1 MGIRWRVA
9 VVALQLAVLLTT
21 TFLLTGSPVSASAWF
36 SAGMLSVVL
45 NPQLTEP
52 FFARPVDVLAHSIIG
67 IFFFLVADRSAAS
80 MGWALWLTFMAAAGL
95 VSLVAILAGSE
106 RPDREASRVG
116 RAAAALSR
124 KVSSRWIYSGVFLL
138 SALGQYP
145 TATSTFWHLT
155 ALWLFVLFVG
165 AVNWQALA
173 GTLSGKPDLAAS
185 EGTIGPTRLLVS
197 APQLPPTGTHV
208 RVASER
214 HNAEGLL
221 VNRIARES
229 DVWGEVLLESPAMCE
244 QLSRAGM
251 LTVSRAAN
259 RADQSGVGVVLE
271 GSTDDRLQFLAAVP
285 LEVGRVVT
293 VSADGADV
301 LYQIRWAEIERS
313 NVRGGAHDIVRAFA
327 AQLGRFDT
335 TSGRIVRHRWV
346 PTPGA
351 FVQVSKSAAN
361 EPTHSPGFKLGAL
374 IGTEVPVYL
383 DLDAAC
389 EGHVAILGMT
399 RMGKTTLA
407 ARLATELAKTKR
419 VTVVDITGE
428 WVSKRGFKPYA
439 GPADDDAPGIS
450 VWEPKAGSI
459 AADQAFDYL
468 RDLAN
473 KGYTEYKAGAVLPRV
488 LLIDEAHQFVPEPA
502 LLGFGGPGREAAQK
516 FGTHMMQV
524 RKYGITIILI
534 SQRTAVVAKSA
545 LSQCETL
552 LAFKNVDQTGLEY
565 LEAVLGS
572 DAKKAL
578 PALRHAEALVFGPAV
593 TTDATAAI
601 RVSAS

>member
-9 VVALQLAVLLTT
+9 VVALQLAVILAV
-21 TFLLTGSPVSASAWF
+21 TFVLTGNPVSASAWF
-36 SAGMLSVVL
+36 SAGILSVVL

-52 FFARPVDVLAHSIIG
+52 FFARPVDVLAHSIVG
-67 IFFFLVADRSAAS
+67 IFFYLVADRSAAP
-80 MGWALWLTFMAAAGL
+80 MGWALWLIFMATAGL
-95 VSLVAILAGSE
+95 VSLVAILVGSD
-106 RPDREASRVG
+106 RRDREASRAG
-116 RAAAALSR
+116 RVASALTP

-145 TATSTFWHLT
+145 TATATFWYLT
-155 ALWLFVLFVG
+155 ALWLFVLLVG
-165 AVNWQALA
+165 AVNWQALV
-173 GTLSGKPDLAAS
+173 GTISGKTDLAAS

-197 APQLPPTGTHV
+197 ASQLPPAGTHV

-214 HNAEGLL
+214 HTAEGLL
-221 VNRIARES
+221 VNRIAREN
-229 DVWGEVLLESPAMCE
+229 DVWGEILLESSAMCE
-244 QLSRAGM
+244 QLSRSGM
-251 LTVSRAAN
+251 LTVN
-259 RADQSGVGVVLE
+259 RAITGANQIGVGVVLE

-293 VSADGADV
+293 VAAGGADV
-301 LYQIRWAEIERS
+301 LYQIRWAAIERS

-327 AQLGRFDT
+327 AQLGRFDPS
-335 TSGRIVRHRWV
+335 SGRIVRHRWV

-351 FVQVSKSAAN
+351 FVQVSKTAGQ
-361 EPTHSPGFKLGAL
+361 EPTQSPGFRLGAL

-383 DLDAAC
+383 DLEAAC

-407 ARLATELAKTKR
+407 ARLATELSKTRR

-428 WVSKRGFKPYA
+428 WVSKRGFKRYA
-439 GPADDDAPGIS
+439 GPTDDDGPGIS
-450 VWEPKAGSI
+450 VWEPTAGLV
-459 AADQAFDYL
+459 AADQAFGYL

-502 LLGFGGPGREAAQK
+502 LLGYGGPGREAAHK

-545 LSQCETL
+545 LSQCETV
-552 LAFKNVDQTGLEY
+552 LAFKSVDQTGLEF

-593 TTDATAAI
+593 TTDVTAAI
-601 RVSAS
+601 RVSAC

>member
-9 VVALQLAVLLTT
+9 VVALQLVVLLAS
-21 TFLLTGSPVSASAWF
+21 TFLLTGHPISASAWF

-52 FFARPVDVLAHSIIG
+52 FFTRPVDVLAHSIVG
-67 IFFFLVADRSAAS
+67 IFFFFVADRSTAPL
-80 MGWALWLTFMAAAGL
+80 GWGLWLSFMTIAGL
-95 VSLVAILAGSE
+95 VSLVAILAGSG
-106 RPDREASRVG
+106 RSNRDPSRVG
-116 RAAAALSR
+116 RAAASLMR

-138 SALGQYP
+138 SALSEYP
-145 TATSTFWHLT
+145 TTTNTFWHLT
-155 ALWLFVLFVG
+155 ALWLLILFMG
-165 AVNWQALA
+165 AVNWQALF
-173 GTLSGKPDLAAS
+173 GTLSGTSNLAAS

-197 APQLPPTGTHV
+197 APQLPPVGSKV
-208 RVASER
+208 AVASER

-221 VNRIARES
+221 LNRIARES
-229 DVWGEVLLESPAMCE
+229 DVWGEVLLDSPAMCE

-251 LTVSRAAN
+251 LTVTRAEAGKGQ
-259 RADQSGVGVVLE
+259 AGVGVVLE

-285 LEVGRVVT
+285 LEVGRVVR
-293 VSADGADV
+293 VSVDGAPV
-301 LYQIRWAEIERS
+301 LYQIRWAEIERAS
-313 NVRGGAHDIVRAFA
+313 VRGGAHDIVRAFA
-327 AQLGRFDT
+327 AQLGRFDP
-335 TSGRIVRHRWV
+335 TSGRIVRYRWV

-351 FVQVSKSAAN
+351 CVHVSHAVLS
-361 EPTHSPGFKLGAL
+361 EPTPRPGFKLGDL
-374 IGTEVPVYL
+374 IGTEVPVFL

-399 RMGKTTLA
+399 RMGKTSLA
-407 ARLATELAKTKR
+407 ARLATELSKTRR

-428 WVSKRGFKPYA
+428 WIAKRGFAPYS
-439 GPADDDAPGIS
+439 GPADDDGPGIS
-450 VWEPKAGSI
+450 VWEPKAGAV
-459 AADQAFDYL
+459 AADQAVDYL
-468 RDLAN
+468 SELAN
-473 KGYTEYKAGAVLPRV
+473 RGYKEYKAGDVVPRV

-502 LLGFGGPGREAAQK
+502 LLGFGGAGRESAQK
-516 FGTHMMQV
+516 FSTHMMQV

-552 LAFKNVDQTGLEY
+552 LAFKSVDQTGLEF

-601 RVSAS
+601 RVSTS

>member
-9 VVALQLAVLLTT
+9 VVALQLVLLLASTY
-21 TFLLTGSPVSASAWF
+21 LLTGSPVSASAWF

-52 FFARPVDVLAHSIIG
+52 FFTRPVDVLAHSIVG
-67 IFFFLVADRSAAS
+67 IFFFLVADRSAAPL
-80 MGWALWLTFMAAAGL
+80 GWGFWLIFMATAGL
-95 VSLVAILAGSE
+95 LSVAAILAGSA
-106 RPDREASRVG
+106 RPDREASRIG
-116 RAAAALSR
+116 RAAASLTR
-124 KVSSRWIYSGVFLL
+124 KASSRWIYSGVFLL
-138 SALGQYP
+138 SVLGEYP
-145 TATSTFWHLT
+145 TTTTTFWYLT
-155 ALWLFVLFVG
+155 ALWLLVLFIG
-165 AVNWQALA
+165 ALNWQALF
-173 GTLSGKPDLAAS
+173 GTLSGKTDQAAS

-197 APQLPPTGTHV
+197 APQLPPAGTQV
-208 RVASER
+208 KVESAR
-214 HNAEGLL
+214 HSAEGLL
-221 VNRIARES
+221 INRIARES

-251 LTVSRAAN
+251 LTVTRAN
-259 RADQSGVGVVLE
+259 TGTEQSGVGVVLE

-293 VSADGADV
+293 VSADGAHV

-313 NVRGGAHDIVRAFA
+313 SVRGGAHDIVRAFA
-327 AQLGRFDT
+327 AQLGRFDSA
-335 TSGRIVRHRWV
+335 SGRIVRYRWV

-351 FVQVSKSAAN
+351 FVQVSAAAVE
-361 EPTHSPGFKLGAL
+361 EPSQKPGFKLGDL
-374 IGTEVPVYL
+374 IGTAVPVYL

-407 ARLATELAKTKR
+407 ARLASELSKTRR

-428 WVSKRGFKPYA
+428 WISKRGFKPYSGA
-439 GPADDDAPGIS
+439 ADDDGPGIS
-450 VWEPKAGSI
+450 VWEPKAGSV
-459 AADQAFDYL
+459 AADQAVEYL
-468 RDLAN
+468 SELAN
-473 KGYTEYKAGAVLPRV
+473 RGYKEYKAGAVVPRV

-502 LLGFGGPGREAAQK
+502 LLGFGGAGREAAQK

-552 LAFKNVDQTGLEY
+552 LAFKSVDQTGLEF

-601 RVSAS
+601 RVSTA